1 MAVSLTTLPPIA
13 TARLR
18 LRPLR
23 PADAE
28 AFRRMTDE
36 PAVID
41 AINFLHAPF
50 TLADA
55 RRLIAGEGDGR
66 DCFLGRLAARGRNA
80 RGDGRRA
87 PARAET
93 MEIGYWF
100 SSSVHGLGVGGEAVG
115 SLVKALRTA
124 YPERRLFA
132 ECRPEN
138 GRRGR
143 LLERET
149 GLARTGPTARG
160 PAARSS
166 RSFKRLETVGGLD
179 GERGLGARAHP
190 NRAVARTAQS
200 LTPPHASRNDPRQ
213 REEHRFVRVVSVSTA
228 ISNRSA
234 KPSTIRSTR
243 ISGRGGAGG
252 DRERAHVR
260 EHAPIDRS
268 ALGTSSGDPA
278 ALALGDFAQALRI
291 GRIGGADDDH
301 RLDLPRGL
309 LDRFLPVG
317 RGVADV
323 LHAAARGLRETGA

>member
-66 DCFLGRLAARGRNA
+66 DCFWGVWLREDETLVGTVGAHLRGA
-80 RGDGRRA
+80 D
-87 PARAET
+87 E

-115 SLVKALRTA
+115 SLVEALRTA

-138 GRRGR
+138 WASWR
-143 LLERET
+143 LLERI
-149 GLARTGPTARG
+149 GFSA
-160 PAARSS
+160 
-166 RSFKRLETVGGLD
+166 D
-179 GERGLGARAHP
+179 GTDGARA
-190 NRAVARTAQS
+190 
-200 LTPPHASRNDPRQ
+200 
-213 REEHRFVRVVSVSTA
+213 
-228 ISNRSA
+228 
-234 KPSTIRSTR
+234 
-243 ISGRGGAGG
+243 GRKK
-252 DRERAHVR
+252 
-260 EHAPIDRS
+260 
-268 ALGTSSGDPA
+268 
-278 ALALGDFAQALRI
+278 LALVQ
-291 GRIGGADDDH
+291 
-301 RLDLPRGL
+301 
-309 LDRFLPVG
+309 
-317 RGVADV
+317 
-323 LHAAARGLRETGA
+323 TT